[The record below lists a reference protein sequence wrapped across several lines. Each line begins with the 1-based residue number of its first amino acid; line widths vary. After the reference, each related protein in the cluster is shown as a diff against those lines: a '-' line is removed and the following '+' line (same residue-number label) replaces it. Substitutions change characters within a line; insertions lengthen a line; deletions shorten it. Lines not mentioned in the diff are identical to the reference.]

1 MSEHSPIPESRHS
14 AKKPNLFLESI
25 HFRIALTLFA
35 ITGAVALLLGVVNGL
50 TKDKIAAIAEEK
62 AIAARTEVMPEA
74 ASFNDLSYSD
84 DVVYSVYE
92 ARDTNGAL
100 LGFAIETGA
109 NGFGGPIQEIVG
121 IEIGS
126 ENGSYQLRVS
136 GVSIL
141 DMSDE
146 TPGVGSKANTSSFL
160 GQFVGMTLGILT
172 GDTDAASSATSDLSY
187 DAVSGATYSSEGVRA
202 GVEAAL
208 TIATQIIEES
218 GGTVE

>member
-14 AKKPNLFLESI
+14 KGKPNLFLEGI
-25 HFRIALTLFA
+25 HFRIALILFA
-35 ITGAVALLLGVVNGL
+35 ITGAVALLLGVVNGM

-74 ASFNDLSYSD
+74 AVFTDLSYSD
-84 DVVYSVYE
+84 EIISSVYE
-92 ARDTNGAL
+92 ARDASGAL

-121 IEIGS
+121 IHVGA
-126 ENGSYQLRVS
+126 ENGLYRLSVS

-146 TPGVGSKANTSSFL
+146 TPGVGSKANTTSFL
-160 GQFVGMTLGILT
+160 GQFVGINAESL
-172 GDTDAASSATSDLSY
+172 SSEY

-208 TIATQIIEES
+208 SIAAQIITES
-218 GGTVE
+218 GGTLQ

>member
-1 MSEHSPIPESRHS
+1 MREKSTVSVSHSS
-14 AKKPNLFLESI
+14 KKPNLFLEGI
-25 HFRIALTLFA
+25 HFRIALILFA
-35 ITGAVALLLGVVNGL
+35 ITGAVAILLGVVNGL

-62 AIAARTEVMPEA
+62 AVAARTQVMPEA

-84 DVVYSVYE
+84 DVIYSVYE
-92 ARDTNGAL
+92 ARDDAGAL
-100 LGFAIETGA
+100 LGFAIEAGA

-121 IEIGS
+121 INVFS
-126 ENGSYQLRVS
+126 ENGSYLLSVS

-146 TPGVGSKANTSSFL
+146 TPGVGSKANTRSFL
-160 GQFVGMTLGILT
+160 GQFEGMTLGILT
-172 GDTDAASSATSDLSY
+172 WAADAPSDLSY

-208 TIATQIIEES
+208 SIATQIITES
-218 GGTVE
+218 GGTVQ

>member
-1 MSEHSPIPESRHS
+1 MSEHSPISESRHS
-14 AKKPNLFLESI
+14 AKKPNLFLEGI

-35 ITGAVALLLGVVNGL
+35 ITGVVALLLGVVNGL

-62 AIAARTEVMPEA
+62 AIAARTEVLPDA
-74 ASFNDLSYSD
+74 VSFNDLSYAEGVIS
-84 DVVYSVYE
+84 SVYE
-92 ARDTNGAL
+92 ARDASSGL

-109 NGFGGPIQEIVG
+109 NGFGGPIQQIVG
-121 IEIGS
+121 IEVGS
-126 ENGSYQLRVS
+126 ENGNYTLQIS
-136 GVSIL
+136 GVAIL

-146 TPGVGSKANTSSFL
+146 TPGVSSKANTTSFL
-160 GQFVGMTLGILT
+160 GQFTGMNQSGL
-172 GDTDAASSATSDLSY
+172 ATEY

-218 GGTVE
+218 GGTVQ